1 MSDPITDT
9 PHLRQNAA
17 GAEADAASVKSPGVA
32 RIEAISSMFKRW
44 HFWVLFVG
52 IFLVSFSYG
61 LDSATHYT
69 FQNYAVAA
77 FQNSGKISTIGV
89 VRGIVAAAS
98 QPAFAK
104 LSDYFGRISV
114 LVFSVL
120 FWGIGNAIQATAK
133 ELGAFSAGAV
143 LYQFAF
149 TGIIIICMI
158 LIADTTSLR
167 SRVLASWLPATPFLI
182 TTWVGGNVAQAV
194 MDGPGWRWGI
204 GIFAIVV
211 PAATIPLFA
220 SLTTAEIR
228 AKRAGLLDNVV
239 SPYRQV
245 LSKDMW
251 IDCFWVCDI
260 LGLVLLAFV
269 LGLILVPFTLAGGSV
284 EVWRRASTIVPLV
297 LGVVVA
303 LPLFIFW
310 EARGARHPLVP
321 FKILASKQVLSCIL
335 IAILINLTWYTQG
348 DYIYQTLLVSFG
360 KDITTATRV
369 MSIDS
374 FVSVIVGCAHGF
386 IVRRVRRLKWWIVAG
401 AGFIVLSFI
410 LLTRFRGGFASSD
423 FIGFIAGEVML
434 GIGKG
439 FLPYSTQCLIQAAV
453 GHERTAV
460 ITGIYL
466 ASYSIGTALGNTIAG
481 AIWINTMPGHMEKNL
496 LNYGV
501 SNGTAIAAAAYA
513 DPFTWIATNPVGT
526 PAREAINL
534 SYRQVQR
541 YLCATG
547 LAFSVLLLGITL
559 FLDNPFLSD
568 TQSLETEEQEPQ
580 VTEKDERRSEKA

>member
-1 MSDPITDT
+1 
-9 PHLRQNAA
+9 
-17 GAEADAASVKSPGVA
+17 
-32 RIEAISSMFKRW
+32 MFKRW

-61 LDSATHYT
+61 LDAATHYT

-77 FQNSGKISTIGV
+77 FQKSGQISTIGV

-133 ELGAFSAGAV
+133 SVGAFSAGAV

-158 LIADTTSLR
+158 LIADTTTLR
-167 SRVLASWLPATPFLI
+167 ARVLASWLPATPFLV
-182 TTWVGGNVAQAV
+182 TTWVGGNVAQSV

-220 SLTTAEIR
+220 SLTTAEVR
-228 AKRAGLLDNVV
+228 AKRAGLLDNIV

-245 LSKDMW
+245 LSSEMW
-251 IDCFWVCDI
+251 IDCFWACDI

-269 LGLILVPFTLAGGSV
+269 LGLILVPFTLAGGSA

-303 LPLFIFW
+303 LPAFIYW
-310 EARGARHPLVP
+310 EAKGARHPLVP
-321 FKILASKQVLSCIL
+321 FRVLASRQVLSCIV
-335 IAILINLTWYTQG
+335 IAILINTTWYTQG

-374 FVSVIVGCAHGF
+374 FVSVIIGVVHGF
-386 IVRRVRRLKWWIVAG
+386 IVRRVRRLKWWVVAG
-401 AGFIVLSFI
+401 AGFIVLAFV
-410 LLTRFRGGFASSD
+410 LLVRFRGGFESSD

-496 LNYGV
+496 INYGV
-501 SNGTAIAAAAYA
+501 SNSTAIAGAAFA

-541 YLCATG
+541 YLCGTG
-547 LAFSVLLLGITL
+547 LGFSVLMLLITL
-559 FLDNPFLSD
+559 LLANPYLTD
-568 TQSLETEEQEPQ
+568 TQSLGVEETDAEMVRREKEERG
-580 VTEKDERRSEKA
+580 VDKA

>member
-1 MSDPITDT
+1 
-9 PHLRQNAA
+9 
-17 GAEADAASVKSPGVA
+17 
-32 RIEAISSMFKRW
+32 
-44 HFWVLFVG
+44 
-52 IFLVSFSYG
+52 
-61 LDSATHYT
+61 
-69 FQNYAVAA
+69 
-77 FQNSGKISTIGV
+77 
-89 VRGIVAAAS
+89 
-98 QPAFAK
+98 
-104 LSDYFGRISV
+104 
-114 LVFSVL
+114 
-120 FWGIGNAIQATAK
+120 
-133 ELGAFSAGAV
+133 
-143 LYQFAF
+143 
-149 TGIIIICMI
+149 MI
-158 LIADTTSLR
+158 LIADTTTLR
-167 SRVLASWLPATPFLI
+167 TRVLASWVPATPYLV
-182 TTWVGGNVAQAV
+182 TTWVGGNVAQAA

-220 SLTTAEIR
+220 SLTTAEVR
-228 AKRAGLLDNVV
+228 AKRAGLLDGIV
-239 SPYRQV
+239 SPYRMV
-245 LSKDMW
+245 LTRAMW
-251 IDCFWVCDI
+251 VDCFWACDI
-260 LGLVLLAFV
+260 LGLVLLALV
-269 LGLILVPFTLAGGSV
+269 LGLVLVPFTLAGGSA
-284 EVWRRASTIVPLV
+284 EVWRKASTIVPLV

-303 LPLFIFW
+303 LPAFIVW

-321 FKILASKQVLSCIL
+321 FRVLASRQVLSCIV

-374 FVSVIVGCAHGF
+374 FVSVIVGVVHGF
-386 IVRRVRRLKWWIVAG
+386 AVRRVRRLKWWIVAG
-401 AGFIVLSFI
+401 AGFIVLAFV
-410 LLTRFRGGFASSD
+410 LLVRFRGGFASSD

-481 AIWINTMPGHMEKNL
+481 AIWINTMPGHLEKNL
-496 LNYGV
+496 RNYGI
-501 SNGTAIAAAAYA
+501 SNATAIAGAAYA

-526 PAREAINL
+526 PAREAVNL

-547 LAFSVLLLGITL
+547 LGFSVLLLGITL
-559 FLDNPFLSD
+559 LLDNPLLTDS
-568 TQSLETEEQEPQ
+568 QSLEPQ
-580 VTEKDERRSEKA
+580 AEGERREEKDERGGEKA